1 MYKDNL
7 SFIHQVSASPER
19 LQAITKNN
27 DDDDD
32 DGKMDLAKTPKPLT
46 LCVAFAR
53 LVLPRLG
60 FFGGARVA
68 LFYYTTSYK
77 GFCKSGNQAR
87 EARRDGSSK

>member
-27 DDDDD
+27 DD

-60 FFGGARVA
+60 FF
-68 LFYYTTSYK
+68 F
-77 GFCKSGNQAR
+77 
-87 EARRDGSSK
+87 

>member
-27 DDDDD
+27 DD

-60 FFGGARVA
+60 FFFKRARGA

-77 GFCKSGNQAR
+77 GFCKSGKPCERSA
-87 EARRDGSSK
+87 ERR